1 MQSYH
6 EAISVNEYIELG
18 NISGF
23 FGVKGWV
30 KLYSYSRPRVGIG
43 KYKDFYLGD
52 NKTPIRFTQIKESGK
67 NVIGHIDGIHSREE
81 AEVYL
86 GQSLFIKRQDL
97 PKLENE
103 YYWHELIGLTVIN
116 QQDIVLGKIV
126 EMLETGA
133 NDVIVIKNSEN
144 NEEELLIPYAF
155 SHYVLSVDLDNK
167 IMRVDWEIE
176 DNNE

>member
-1 MQSYH
+1 MQPYIG
-6 EAISVNEYIELG
+6 AISVNDYIELG

-67 NVIGHIDGIHSREE
+67 NVIGHIEGINSREE
-81 AEVYL
+81 ASDYL
-86 GQSLFIKRQDL
+86 GQSLFIKQQDL

-116 QQDIVLGKIV
+116 QQDVVLGKIV

-133 NDVIVIKNSEN
+133 NDVMVIRNDS
-144 NEEELLIPYAF
+144 EELLIPYAV
-155 SHYVLSVDLDNK
+155 SHYVLSVDLDNQ
-167 IMRVDWEIE
+167 IMRVDWEID
-176 DNNE
+176 DNDE